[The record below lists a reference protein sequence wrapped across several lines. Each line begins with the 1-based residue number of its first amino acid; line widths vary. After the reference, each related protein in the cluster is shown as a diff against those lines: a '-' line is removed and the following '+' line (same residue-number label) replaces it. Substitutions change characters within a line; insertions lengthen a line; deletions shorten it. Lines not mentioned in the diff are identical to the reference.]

1 MHGKRT
7 ARCES
12 EKNGR
17 THRRILDDQC
27 CTYRNL
33 PKVFLYLLSM
43 IIIYYNDFTLIY
55 DVYYTS
61 SSISLS
67 YSQNI
72 VSEQYP
78 RWSTCQC
85 YCSRRIRIIF
95 CLINTFRAN
104 LRSKQADSVV
114 SNAQNISFF

>member
-1 MHGKRT
+1 MRGKRT

-17 THRRILDDQC
+17 MHRQILDEQC

-33 PKVFLYLLSM
+33 LNIFLYLLSM
-43 IIIYYNDFTLIY
+43 IIIYYNDFKLIY

-78 RWSTCQC
+78 VAPRGNV
-85 YCSRRIRIIF
+85 YID
-95 CLINTFRAN
+95 AGYG
-104 LRSKQADSVV
+104 DSSV
-114 SNAQNISFF
+114 SNVASAQILGDSQLILLYQTLKL